1 MIFGLQCCCTTH
13 ARPSPEN
20 GLRTG
25 RTGNL
30 WASVLCSYAGLG
42 VFPQVAAPG
51 DRDEDEDDGDFVEV
65 PEKEGYE
72 ACIPDH
78 LRPEY
83 GECSWGGRGPVKDA
97 DPWGV
102 TSHLGSGAP

>member
-1 MIFGLQCCCTTH
+1 MIFGLQCC
-13 ARPSPEN
+13 
-20 GLRTG
+20 G

-30 WASVLCSYAGLG
+30 RASVLCSYVGLG

-51 DRDEDEDDGDFVEV
+51 DRDEDEDEDDGDFVEV

-78 LRPEY
+78 LRLEY
-83 GECSWGGRGPVKDA
+83 GECGGAGGA
-97 DPWGV
+97 LGGV
-102 TSHLGSGAP
+102 LLKMLTLRA